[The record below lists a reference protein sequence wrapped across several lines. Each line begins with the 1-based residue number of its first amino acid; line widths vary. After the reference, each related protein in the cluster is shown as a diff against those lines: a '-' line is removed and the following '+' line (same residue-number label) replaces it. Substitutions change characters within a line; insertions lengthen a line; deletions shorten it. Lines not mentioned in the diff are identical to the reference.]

1 MTEDGRASRGGSL
14 RALLESHPAEDPREK
29 AYLERMTELLA
40 VGEDCFS
47 RTHFQPGHFTASAFV
62 LSPDRESVLLIL
74 HGKLGLWL
82 QPGGHIDPSDVDVVA
97 AARREVIEETGI
109 EVQVAEGKGAS
120 LLDVD
125 IHAIPANPRK
135 SEPSHEHFD
144 LRFTFVAPSLDFHA
158 GSDALAA
165 RWVRLEA
172 VVDAGTD
179 DSVRRA
185 IRKLTSLG

>member
-1 MTEDGRASRGGSL
+1 MIGAQRKPRGESL
-14 RALLESHPAEDPREK
+14 RELFEAHQPEDRREED
-29 AYLERMTELLA
+29 YLQRMTQLLS
-40 VGEDCFS
+40 VGEDCFA
-47 RTHFQPGHFTASAFV
+47 RNHFHPGHFTASAFV
-62 LSPDRESVLLIL
+62 LSPDRGSVLLIL
-74 HGKLGLWL
+74 HEKLGLWL

-97 AARREVIEETGI
+97 AARREVIEETGV
-109 EVQVAEGKGAS
+109 EVQVDDALGPS

-125 IHAIPANPRK
+125 IHAIPANPRRA
-135 SEPSHEHFD
+135 EPSHQHFD

-165 RWVRLEA
+165 RWVQLEA

>member
-1 MTEDGRASRGGSL
+1 MREEGRALRRGSL
-14 RALLESHPAEDPREK
+14 RALLEGHLAEDPREESYVK
-29 AYLERMTELLA
+29 RMKQLLA

-109 EVQVAEGKGAS
+109 EVQVADGEGPS

>member
-1 MTEDGRASRGGSL
+1 M
-14 RALLESHPAEDPREK
+14 K
-29 AYLERMTELLA
+29 ELLA

-109 EVQVAEGKGAS
+109 EVQVAEGTGAS

-135 SEPSHEHFD
+135 SEPSHDHFD